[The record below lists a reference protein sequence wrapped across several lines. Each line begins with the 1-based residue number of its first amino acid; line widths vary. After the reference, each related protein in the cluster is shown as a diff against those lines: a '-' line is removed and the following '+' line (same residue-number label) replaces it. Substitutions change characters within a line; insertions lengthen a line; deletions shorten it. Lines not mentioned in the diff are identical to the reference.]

1 MGLRAMKPP
10 LQGMDQA
17 AAEASKTRLQ
27 SAMQGLGTAP
37 GAAAPTRAQIG
48 AAGAEAVQQ
57 QSQAVQK
64 AQQVKLQLQEGQVRQ
79 QQAEAVLGQR
89 EVLNQ
94 RKAAL
99 QTSLRKA
106 EDTLVKLGMTTKQD
120 LFDSS
125 LRFEQDELGR
135 TVFNERQLLDYAVTH
150 AKDIEAMQEY
160 EQTISQMSER
170 RLRLM
175 QVAQQKIEMEL
186 KNAYTAE
193 QSALNQEVKL
203 ALARAS
209 SAAKEKAAKEKA
221 GAQNRASL
229 WSALGTAVGAGIGIA
244 LAPATGG
251 ASLLAAGSLGATVG
265 GALGGAAST
274 IGK

>member
-1 MGLRAMKPP
+1 MGLRAMRPP

-57 QSQAVQK
+57 QAQAVQR
-64 AQQVKLQLQEGQVRQ
+64 AQQTKLQLQEGQVRQ
-79 QQAEAVLGQR
+79 EQAQAVLGQR

-94 RKAAL
+94 RRAAL

-106 EDTLVKLGMTTKQD
+106 EDTLTKLGMTTKQD

-135 TVFNERQLLDYAVTH
+135 TIFNERQILDYAVTH
-150 AKDIEAMQEY
+150 AKDVEAMQNY
-160 EQTISQMSER
+160 EQAISQMSER
-170 RLRLM
+170 KLRLM
-175 QVAQQKIEMEL
+175 QVAQQKIEQEL
-186 KNAYTAE
+186 RNAYAAE
-193 QSALNQEVKL
+193 QSALNQEAKL
-203 ALARAS
+203 ALTKAK
-209 SAAKEKAAKEKA
+209 AAADEKAAREKA
-221 GAQNRASL
+221 NAQNRTSM
-229 WSALGTAVGAGIGIA
+229 WSAVTGLAGAGIGAFIGG
-244 LAPATGG
+244 PAG
-251 ASLLAAGSLGATVG
+251 ASMGYSVGSGVG
-265 GALGGAAST
+265 SVASALVPNKG
-274 IGK
+274 

>member
-10 LQGMDQA
+10 LQGIDQA

-37 GAAAPTRAQIG
+37 GAVAPTRAQIG

-57 QSQAVQK
+57 QAQAVQK
-64 AQQVKLQLQEGQVRQ
+64 AQQTKLQLQEGQNRE
-79 QQAEAVLGQR
+79 QQAQAALGQR
-89 EVLNQ
+89 DALNQ
-94 RKAAL
+94 RRAAL

-150 AKDIEAMQEY
+150 AKDVEAMQNY
-160 EQTISQMSER
+160 EQAISQLSER
-170 RLRLM
+170 KLRLM
-175 QVAQQKIEMEL
+175 QVAQQKIQQEL
-186 KNAYTAE
+186 INANTAE
-193 QSALNQEVKL
+193 QSALNQEAKL
-203 ALARAS
+203 ALARAK
-209 SAAKEKAAKEKA
+209 SAAEEKAAKEKA
-221 GAQNRASL
+221 KAKNRASM
-229 WSALGTAVGAGIGIA
+229 WSALGGIA
-244 LAPATGG
+244 G
-251 ASLLAAGSLGATVG
+251 AVVG
-265 GALGGAAST
+265 GVITMNPAGAALGYSVGSGLGGVAST
-274 IGK
+274 VE

>member
-1 MGLRAMKPP
+1 MGLRAMRPP

-64 AQQVKLQLQEGQVRQ
+64 AQQVKLQLQEGQTRQ
-79 QQAEAVLGQR
+79 QQAEAALGQR

-94 RKAAL
+94 RRAVL

-186 KNAYTAE
+186 KNAYAAE
-193 QSALNQEVKL
+193 QSALNQEAKL
-203 ALARAS
+203 ALTRAS
-209 SAAKEKAAKEKA
+209 AAAKEKAAKEKA
-221 GAQNRASL
+221 GAQNRASM
-229 WSALGTAVGAGIGIA
+229 WSALGGIAGAAIGAYLGGPPGATLGYSLGSGAGGV
-244 LAPATGG
+244 
-251 ASLLAAGSLGATVG
+251 AAGTSE
-265 GALGGAAST
+265 
-274 IGK
+274 

>member
-1 MGLRAMKPP
+1 MGLRAMRPP

-37 GAAAPTRAQIG
+37 GTAAPTRAQIS

-57 QSQAVQK
+57 QAQAVQR
-64 AQQVKLQLQEGQVRQ
+64 AQQTKLQLQEGQVRQ
-79 QQAEAVLGQR
+79 EQAQAVLGQR

-94 RKAAL
+94 RRAAL
-99 QTSLRKA
+99 QNSLRKA

-120 LFDSS
+120 LFDQS

-150 AKDIEAMQEY
+150 AKDVEAMQDY
-160 EQTISQMSER
+160 EQTISQISER

-175 QVAQQKIEMEL
+175 QAAQQKIEMEL
-186 KNAYTAE
+186 RNAYAAE
-193 QSALNQEVKL
+193 QSALNQEAKL
-203 ALARAS
+203 ALARAQA
-209 SAAKEKAAKEKA
+209 AAKEKAAREKA
-221 GAQNRASL
+221 NAQNRASM
-229 WSALGTAVGAGIGIA
+229 WSAIGTVVGAGIGVA
-244 LAPATGG
+244 LAPLTGG
-251 ASLLAAGSLGATVG
+251 ASLLAAGSLGATIG
-265 GALGGAAST
+265 GAAGGAAST
-274 IGK
+274 IK

>member
-1 MGLRAMKPP
+1 MGLRAMRPP

-57 QSQAVQK
+57 QAQAVQR
-64 AQQVKLQLQEGQVRQ
+64 AQQTKLQLQEGQVRQ
-79 QQAEAVLGQR
+79 EQAQAVLGQR

-94 RKAAL
+94 RRAAL

-106 EDTLVKLGMTTKQD
+106 EDTLTKLGMTTKQD

-135 TVFNERQLLDYAVTH
+135 TIFNERQILDYAVTH
-150 AKDIEAMQEY
+150 AKDVEAMQNY
-160 EQTISQMSER
+160 EQAISQMSER
-170 RLRLM
+170 KLRLM
-175 QVAQQKIEMEL
+175 QVAQQKIEQEL
-186 KNAYTAE
+186 RNAYAAE
-193 QSALNQEVKL
+193 QSALNQEAKL
-203 ALARAS
+203 ALTRAK
-209 SAAKEKAAKEKA
+209 AAAEEKANAK
-221 GAQNRASL
+221 NRASI
-229 WSALGTAVGAGIGIA
+229 WSALGTVVGAGIGIA

-274 IGK
+274 IGD